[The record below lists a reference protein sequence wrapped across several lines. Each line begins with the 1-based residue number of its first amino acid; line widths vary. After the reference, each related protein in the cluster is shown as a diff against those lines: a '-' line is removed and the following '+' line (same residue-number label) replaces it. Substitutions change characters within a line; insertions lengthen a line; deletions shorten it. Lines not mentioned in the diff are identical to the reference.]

1 VGKENPEN
9 VFKPSSIKEVNVVL
23 DQLTA
28 IVERQAKNLVVAGQ
42 AFDERLDGIEAQLEA
57 IVNLQPQ
64 STVVPPQKKE
74 PPKRKWDTP
83 EYRASKEYR

>member
-23 DQLTA
+23 DQLTG
-28 IVERQAKNLVVAGQ
+28 IVERQAKRLAMTDQ
-42 AFDERLDGIEAQLEA
+42 AISERLDGIEAQLEA

-64 STVVPPQKKE
+64 STVVPPEKKE

-83 EYRASKEYR
+83 EYRRSKEYK